1 MSRIV
6 ACVVFPLVLVF
17 LPPGPAKAQNVGDA
31 VPTFSLTGLDGKNY
45 APANY
50 EGSVLVLYYLGNL

>member
-1 MSRIV
+1 MHR
-6 ACVVFPLVLVF
+6 F
-17 LPPGPAKAQNVGDA
+17 LFSALTMGLLAAVPAKAQNVGDA

-50 EGSVLVLYYLGNL
+50 EGSVLVLYYLGYN